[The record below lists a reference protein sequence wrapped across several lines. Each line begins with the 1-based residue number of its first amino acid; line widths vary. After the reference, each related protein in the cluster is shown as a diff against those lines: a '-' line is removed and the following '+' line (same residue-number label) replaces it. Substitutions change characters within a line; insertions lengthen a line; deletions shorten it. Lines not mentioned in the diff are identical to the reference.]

1 MKIDNIDN
9 MRVHKIQGRYFSET
23 KSAAGSCDTAAKG
36 WYVFMYV
43 YIHIIYMYVYKYTD
57 IGL

>member
-9 MRVHKIQGRYFSET
+9 IRVQQIQGHDISET
-23 KSAAGSCDTAAKG
+23 KSAAGSCDAAAKG
-36 WYVFMYV
+36 WYVFMYM
-43 YIHIIYMYVYKYTD
+43 YIHMICMYVYKYSD

>member
-1 MKIDNIDN
+1 MSIDNIDN
-9 MRVHKIQGRYFSET
+9 IRVNKKTVDFSET
-23 KSAAGSCDTAAKG
+23 KSATGSCDTAAKG
-36 WYVFMYV
+36 VHVFMYV